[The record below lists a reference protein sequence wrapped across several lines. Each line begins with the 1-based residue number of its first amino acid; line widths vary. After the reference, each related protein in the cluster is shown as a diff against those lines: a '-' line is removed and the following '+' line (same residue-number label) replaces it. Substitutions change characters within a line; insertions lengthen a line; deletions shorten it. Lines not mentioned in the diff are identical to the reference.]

1 MKRFFILLA
10 LFALF
15 IGQKGFCA
23 DDMMD
28 IDYQFIDNA
37 FSKPNPTT
45 NKQFEEVMKQYEN
58 KEPRG
63 FFYNIR
69 KFFNKIILLLITILR
84 KNMKTQ
90 TTSHQ
95 DLKMYLRASLP
106 LQ

>member
-63 FFYNIR
+63 FFYKIR
-69 KFFNKIILLLITILR
+69 KFFNKNER
-84 KNMKTQ
+84 KYKNLNKYSEYT
-90 TTSHQ
+90 
-95 DLKMYLRASLP
+95 LKDNL
-106 LQ
+106 